1 MESLRLTGL
10 GWFDHSNCGDEAF
23 KLALSILFQDPYI
36 GFVNSIPANQEV
48 INSSDHLIIGG
59 GNIVDVGFLKGLGLV
74 RVPYSFVGVG
84 VVKSTDLTLLSDA
97 ENVIVRDK
105 ESFDL
110 VSAVREDVIL
120 APDLAFSFTPS
131 PHQPKGKRP
140 LVGVFLND
148 CVSPRFDST
157 ILKFIEC
164 EKVKLEL
171 SRFLESLPYEVIFI
185 PMSVSPP
192 DDRRISLDVIGKMKN
207 GYKYRC
213 ITQELQPMECLNI
226 VSSLDFAI
234 TMRLHASIFCTLAG
248 VPFIDITHH
257 DKSKG
262 YLSSIGMPEL
272 GVDFYELSI
281 RNLQEKFTMIETN
294 RKSISQRLLSI
305 ADQNKRDLEGL
316 IRNVHLSRRRKDKG
330 H

>member
-1 MESLRLTGL
+1 MESLRLTSL
-10 GWFDHSNCGDEAF
+10 GWFGHSNCGDEAF
-23 KLALSILFQDPYI
+23 KLALSTLFSNHSI
-36 GFVNSIPANQEV
+36 EFINSIPANQEK
-48 INSSDHLIIGG
+48 INSSDHLLIGG
-59 GNIVDVGFLKGLGLV
+59 GNIVDSGFLKGLGLV
-74 RVPYSFVGVG
+74 RVPYSFIGIG
-84 VVKSTDLTLLSDA
+84 VVEGNDLSLLAEA
-97 ENVIVRDK
+97 ENVIVRDEK
-105 ESFDL
+105 SLDW
-110 VSAVREDVIL
+110 VSAIREDVKL
-120 APDLAFSFTPS
+120 APDLAFAFDS
-131 PHQPKGKRP
+131 PVKSAGKRRP
-140 LVGVFLND
+140 RVGVFLND
-148 CVSPRFDST
+148 CVSSKFDST

-171 SRFLESLPYEVIFI
+171 SRFLESLACEVVFI
-185 PMSVSPP
+185 PMSFAPP
-192 DDRRISLDVIGKMKN
+192 DDRRISLDIIGKMKH
-207 GYKYRC
+207 GHKYQC
-213 ITQELQPMECLNI
+213 ITEALSPMGCLKL

-272 GVDFYELSI
+272 GVDFYELSL

-316 IRNVHLSRRRKDKG
+316 IRNVHLSRRREDKG